1 MSPLQHARSF
11 RDLIVYRKA
20 GSVAK
25 GVFEITN
32 RFPGQEMYSLTELI
46 TDN

>member
-11 RDLIVYRKA
+11 RDLIVYQKA
-20 GSVAK
+20 RSVAK
-25 GVFEITN
+25 GVFEITK
-32 RFPGQEMYSLTELI
+32 RFPRQEMYSLTELI